1 MVTSEVLKLVPE
13 TDELDTDVTFA
24 VVEEMEEVTG
34 EAEFVM
40 ISEVLVTVLS
50 KVVAELKA
58 LGVVDSA

>member
-1 MVTSEVLKLVPE
+1 MLKLVPE
-13 TDELDTDVTFA
+13 TDELDTDVTPA

-40 ISEVLVTVLS
+40 IAEVLVTVLY
-50 KVVAELKA
+50 KVVAELKP